1 MVIEIEDP
9 HVEGKLIRNFI
20 RARVKVDI
28 QHPLFTRCWVP
39 RRNLPRVW
47 VFVKYEKLQDLCFNC
62 GVIGHEQKLCMNT
75 RAKSSIGKDI
85 QNYGPR
91 VGTPLA
97 KTIKTILEE
106 QERRRKFAQGRN
118 KDDSETQSQA
128 GESRDEAEER
138 RKARESQLNKEK
150 YEYEKVLEALV
161 GDGRLPEGW
170 FEPCSDG
177 SGSSSTSRASRV
189 YRPKVIAQPVFSNLR
204 LHNDYPGFRVEDNL
218 VVEVVQSPE
227 EEEDKAGLGNPSK
240 PDPNPMT

>member
-1 MVIEIEDP
+1 
-9 HVEGKLIRNFI
+9 
-20 RARVKVDI
+20 
-28 QHPLFTRCWVP
+28 
-39 RRNLPRVW
+39 
-47 VFVKYEKLQDLCFNC
+47 
-62 GVIGHEQKLCMNT
+62 MNT

-91 VGTPLA
+91 VGTPPA
-97 KTIKTILEE
+97 KTIKMILEE

-118 KDDSETQSQA
+118 KDDFETQSQA

-150 YEYEKVLEALV
+150 YEYKKVLEALE

-177 SGSSSTSRASRV
+177 SGSSSTSGTSRV

-204 LHNDYPGFRVEDNL
+204 LHKDYLGFRVEDNL
-218 VVEVVQSPE
+218 VVEVVQSI
-227 EEEDKAGLGNPSK
+227 GNRMK
-240 PDPNPMT
+240 QKKGG